1 MDTKKKKSTFWEFFQ
16 GLGKTFM
23 LPVALLAFMGILLGL
38 GSSFSSESMIQ
49 TLPFLGYPAVKAVFQ
64 FMSAIGGFAFTYLP
78 VMFAMAIPLGLVRK
92 EKGVAAFSGFVG
104 YTVMNLAIN
113 FYLVLTNRLVDADHL
128 REAGQGMVFGIQ
140 TIEMGVLGGIIAG
153 IIVYKLHNRFYTVQ
167 LPIFRLLLRG
177 SFCTDYH
184 FSSFEGLLV

>member
-128 REAGQGMVFGIQ
+128 REAGQGMVLVSRRSKWVFLEGS
-140 TIEMGVLGGIIAG
+140 
-153 IIVYKLHNRFYTVQ
+153 
-167 LPIFRLLLRG
+167 LLE
-177 SFCTDYH
+177 
-184 FSSFEGLLV
+184 SSFISCITGFILFSYQIVSPSSQGLVLYRLSLL

>member
-1 MDTKKKKSTFWEFFQ
+1 MNTKKKKSTFWEFFQ

-140 TIEMGVLGGIIAG
+140 TIEMGVLGGS
-153 IIVYKLHNRFYTVQ
+153 
-167 LPIFRLLLRG
+167 LLE
-177 SFCTDYH
+177 
-184 FSSFEGLLV
+184 SSFISCITGFILFSYQIVSPSSQGLVLYRLSLL

>member
-1 MDTKKKKSTFWEFFQ
+1 MNTKKKKSTFWEFFQ

-92 EKGVAAFSGFVG
+92 EKGCGRFLWIRRLHCHEFSHQ
-104 YTVMNLAIN
+104 L
-113 FYLVLTNRLVDADHL
+113 YLVLTNRLVDADHL
-128 REAGQGMVFGIQ
+128 REAGQGMVFWYPDDRNGCSWRD
-140 TIEMGVLGGIIAG
+140 
-153 IIVYKLHNRFYTVQ
+153 HCWNH
-167 LPIFRLLLRG
+167 RL
-177 SFCTDYH
+177 
-184 FSSFEGLLV
+184 